1 MGCRRYGGSMIELA
15 RRRMMMGGSAK
26 PYDAEVEWVELNGK
40 GLTMKQTPS
49 QYNVWFKIMVIS
61 RDNSIK
67 YPSYLVGSGPWTGV
81 KGKNRWLFGYDN
93 DRDKNWYI
101 ESYYYNQ
108 IYNESTIINKI
119 YEPPY
124 ALFVESKNATMIIGE
139 TNCKMRFYELQ
150 AYTLQGEPWLHL
162 KMVRKGN
169 EAFFYDD
176 MSSTMYNIKC
186 DYIIGPDKTA

>member
-1 MGCRRYGGSMIELA
+1 MGCRRYGGSMIEQV
-15 RRRMMMGGSAK
+15 RRRMMMRAK

-49 QYNVWFKIMVIS
+49 QYTVWFKIMVIT
-61 RDNSIK
+61 RNNSNE
-67 YPSYLVGSGPWTGV
+67 YPSYVGGN
-81 KGKNRWLFGYDN
+81 GKWIGKPGMNRWLFYYSK
-93 DRDKNWYI
+93 RDKTWYM
-101 ESYYYNQ
+101 ESYYHNQRYND
-108 IYNESTIINKI
+108 SAIINKI
-119 YEPPY
+119 YETQYPLY
-124 ALFVESKNATMIIGE
+124 VESQNTTMYIGGDR
-139 TNCKMRFYELQ
+139 CKMRFYELR

-176 MSSTMYNIKC
+176 VSSTMYNIRC